1 MNPFDDIFHN
11 TTDKL
16 TAKEIIAA
24 RLREARLAKEAL
36 EPGPAM
42 KPRSRPRG
50 ASDLQSGERAR
61 VGS

>member
-36 EPGPAM
+36 EPPVTM
-42 KPRSRPRG
+42 KPRRKPHSWP
-50 ASDLQSGERAR
+50 
-61 VGS
+61 